1 MAKLPKSIIKKY
13 GISKKAWSVF
23 RGQKKSRRAPTMARR
38 KKRRSVYRKVKRRMR
53 SSRQPRPEQVILPSI
68 IYGAGRQTLVNLATP
83 VTSMIPL
90 GQYADEAILGVA
102 GYYLAKKGKGILKQV
117 GMSMLT
123 VESASVGSGLIGGGF
138 AGGNN
143 GGAF

>member
-1 MAKLPKSIIKKY
+1 
-13 GISKKAWSVF
+13 
-23 RGQKKSRRAPTMARR
+23 MARR